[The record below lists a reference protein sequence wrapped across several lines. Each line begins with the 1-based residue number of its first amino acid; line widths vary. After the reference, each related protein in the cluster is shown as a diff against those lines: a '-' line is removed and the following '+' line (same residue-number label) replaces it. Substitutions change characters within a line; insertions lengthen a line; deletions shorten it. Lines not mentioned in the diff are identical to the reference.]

1 MSKFTDNYNSDC
13 AQNFTW
19 ERFEIIR
26 PSSPDL
32 NNQVLNVYIT
42 LSTEHKVR

>member
-19 ERFEIIR
+19 
-26 PSSPDL
+26 
-32 NNQVLNVYIT
+32 
-42 LSTEHKVR
+42 